1 MIDLI
6 PIIENVHQRYNGN
19 LFYYYNLVMNAPNAY
34 GPYHNARHMFHVPWE
49 TYDGCIHMGVEN
61 EDLRCALIAG
71 LMHDFDHTCK
81 RNDDDVNIERA
92 IHAIHTYALE
102 EDRPFL
108 DKICRYVRATRF
120 PYKEDEQFTANEL
133 ILRDADQSQTF
144 SPVWIHSTLY
154 GLGQELEMSYLDM
167 LKLQRPFLENLKFHT
182 LWGKHKF
189 ESQIPARLALVDKM
203 LDINRSHP
211 IPEII
216 PMP

>member
-6 PIIENVHQRYNGN
+6 PIVENVHQRYSGN

-49 TYDGCIHMGVEN
+49 TYDGCIHMGVGKDE
-61 EDLRCALIAG
+61 LRWALIAG
-71 LMHDFDHTCK
+71 FMHDFDHTCK

-92 IHAIHTYALE
+92 LHALYEYALA
-102 EDRPFL
+102 EDRPHL
-108 DKICRYVRATRF
+108 DKIERFIRATRF
-120 PYKEDEQFTANEL
+120 PYRDGEEFNQTEL

-154 GLGQELEMSYLDM
+154 GLGQELDMSYLDM
-167 LKLQRPFLENLKFHT
+167 LKLQRPFLEKLKFQT

-189 ESQIPARLALVDKM
+189 EPQIPTRLALVDKM
-203 LDINRSHP
+203 LRVSAEHP
-211 IPEII
+211 VPKIVS
-216 PMP
+216 MP